1 MNKIDKNL
9 NDHINELNN
18 YNNIISNK
26 LLSLKQLIQNINSY
40 LLGKNKLELI
50 NFYTENKNNIIS
62 QIEMNEIKN
71 MDLDIKPN
79 FTVEVD
85 RNLLNGL
92 ISAINNF
99 NVELN
104 DLKGIIAENKNFI
117 GKIRNNQSEKE
128 SLKEIENEIKKDN
141 EIENAINNE
150 SNLDN
155 NEINEKKNNIKF
167 KIYSFIQL

>member
-50 NFYTENKNNIIS
+50 NFYTENKNKMIS

-85 RNLLNGL
+85 RNSLNGL

-104 DLKGIIAENKNFI
+104 DLKGIIAENKI
-117 GKIRNNQSEKE
+117 ISEN
-128 SLKEIENEIKKDN
+128 LGIIKV
-141 EIENAINNE
+141 
-150 SNLDN
+150 
-155 NEINEKKNNIKF
+155 KKNH
-167 KIYSFIQL
+167 